1 LPPDLE
7 DRRGRSET
15 WAAPHG
21 SSLRVLVFA
30 TAERWPWAGM
40 TRGDVGVAAAAA
52 SETGKRGRIMGT
64 RRSGSDDAREGNVE
78 RRRRL

>member
-1 LPPDLE
+1 M
-7 DRRGRSET
+7 
-15 WAAPHG
+15 
-21 SSLRVLVFA
+21 LV
-30 TAERWPWAGM
+30 TAERWPMGRDDAGGG
-40 TRGDVGVAAAAA
+40 GDVGVAAAAA

>member
-21 SSLRVLVFA
+21 SSLGVLVFA

-52 SETGKRGRIMGT
+52 ASETGK
-64 RRSGSDDAREGNVE
+64 
-78 RRRRL
+78 